1 MSKSAKSVLVF
12 SIYVFVL
19 GLVLIAIPN
28 VLLSVFGLPK
38 TNEVWIRVV
47 GVLTLFLGYYYFQA
61 SRNELKMFFKWSV
74 YARTGFFLFFI
85 GFVLLGFA
93 PPILILFGFVDAVA
107 ALWTFLSLQ
116 SEKQK

>member
-19 GLVLIAIPN
+19 GLILITIPN

-47 GVLTLFLGYYYFQA
+47 GVLVLFLGYYYFQV
-61 SRNELKMFFKWSV
+61 SRNELKIFFRWSV
-74 YARTGFFLFFI
+74 YARTGLFLFFI
-85 GFVLLGFA
+85 GFVLFDLA
-93 PPILILFGFVDAVA
+93 PPILILFGFADVA
-107 ALWTFLSLQ
+107 GALWTYLSLR